1 MSMKTLVRC
10 RSGLYRIR
18 GQVTAEA
25 LADIAATALME
36 SVVAE
41 HKVTEAKQAA
51 RLLQLLLAHEEN
63 EHFAALF
70 LDNQHHVLRFER
82 LFSGTI
88 DSVNVYP
95 RVVVQ
100 KALACNAAAV
110 IFAHNHPSNSGEP
123 SASDRR
129 ITAKLLSAL
138 SLIDVRVLDHF
149 VVTRTEAISM
159 AELGLI

>member
-1 MSMKTLVRC
+1 MLMKTLVRC

-25 LADIAATALME
+25 LADIAAAALME

-95 RVVVQ
+95 RVVV
-100 KALACNAAAV
+100 
-110 IFAHNHPSNSGEP
+110 H
-123 SASDRR
+123 
-129 ITAKLLSAL
+129 
-138 SLIDVRVLDHF
+138 
-149 VVTRTEAISM
+149 
-159 AELGLI
+159 